1 MNRHALTPT
10 VRASNALPTMRRVL
24 VFTAVLSLGC
34 GAPVDLPSG
43 VTCSRTI
50 QASTDSALVQALSG
64 ATSGTCV
71 IAQAGTYRQ
80 ALTVPSGV
88 ALLGEA
94 SASVELGG
102 GTDTTAVVT
111 LAPNAVLAG
120 VKVTASSAG
129 YGVAGSGKGARLFR
143 VSVTG
148 GKKVGLLFWCEE
160 DCRTDEVSEVTDLTV
175 SGAAVGL
182 MTKGVRVRLK
192 NSTVSKS
199 GGTSLTSGYGV
210 VASGGAVLEM
220 EGSIVEQ
227 NDALG
232 VLIDGAGATEA
243 AFTNVSVLDN
253 KGRGLWAQ
261 GLTGTTAAPR
271 LRLVNP
277 TFERNLLVGFGA
289 RNSTGVLVTG
299 GRIAGTRTGSASG
312 ELPGEVVMVGDGL
325 GLFGGTGELRVDGAS
340 VEANQRS
347 QVLVDSAGTGVVIS
361 PNVNVATA
369 GALGVVVQ
377 RTTNLVDAMNIT
389 RPAAGMELSVSAPT
403 LGVPAR

>member
-1 MNRHALTPT
+1 
-10 VRASNALPTMRRVL
+10 MRRLLVL
-24 VFTAVLSLGC
+24 TAVVCLGC
-34 GAPVDLPSG
+34 GPRADLPSG
-43 VTCSRTI
+43 VTCSRSM
-50 QASTDSALVQALSG
+50 QASTDSALAQALADATTG
-64 ATSGTCV
+64 ACV
-71 IAQAGTYRQ
+71 VVQSGTYRQ

-94 SASVELGG
+94 GGSVELGG

-120 VKVTASSAG
+120 VTVTGSAAG
-129 YGVAGSGKGARLFR
+129 YGIAGSGKGVRLFG
-143 VSVTG
+143 VGVTG
-148 GKKVGLLFWCEE
+148 GKKAGVLFWCEE
-160 DCRTDEVSEVTDLTV
+160 DCRTDDFSEASGLTV
-175 SGAAVGL
+175 SGADVGL

-192 NSTVSKS
+192 NSVISKS

-220 EGSIVEQ
+220 ESTIVEQ
-227 NDALG
+227 NDSLG

-243 AFTNVSVLDN
+243 TLTNVSVMDN

-277 TFERNLLVGFGA
+277 TFERNVLVGLGA
-289 RNSTGVLVTG
+289 RNSTGVVVTG
-299 GRIAGTRTGSASG
+299 GRIAGTTIGSTSG
-312 ELPGEVVMVGDGL
+312 ELPGAVVMVGDGV

-340 VEANQRS
+340 VEANQRA
-347 QVLVDSAGTGVVIS
+347 QVLVDSAGTGVVIG
-361 PNVNVATA
+361 PTVNIATT
-369 GALGVVVQ
+369 GNLGIVVQ
-377 RTTNLVDAMNIT
+377 RTTNLVDAMNVT

-403 LGVPAR
+403 LGVPTR